1 MKRFLLLVG
10 CYSLIQLGTGF
21 LLMTDE
27 LYYDSLVN
35 KISYERISE
44 MLVQGKKWQWLSYA
58 FLPVLLFFK
67 ILFVV
72 ICFSI
77 GALFLKIETGFKRFF
92 DIAIVAE
99 FVFLISV
106 ILKLLWFG
114 FIKTNYTLQDL
125 QYFSPLS
132 AIGLFNPTELDP
144 WFVYPI
150 QLLNLFE
157 VLYWV
162 VLAYQLKPVLNED
175 FSSSLGFVG
184 RTYGV
189 GLVIWVILVMFLTV
203 SIS

>member
-1 MKRFLLLVG
+1 L
-10 CYSLIQLGTGF
+10 
-21 LLMTDE
+21 
-27 LYYDSLVN
+27 N
-35 KISYERISE
+35 
-44 MLVQGKKWQWLSYA
+44 
-58 FLPVLLFFK
+58 
-67 ILFVV
+67 
-72 ICFSI
+72 
-77 GALFLKIETGFKRFF
+77 IETGFKKFF
-92 DIAIVAE
+92 SAAITGE
-99 FVFLISV
+99 FVFLIPSF
-106 ILKLLWFG
+106 IKLLWFG

-175 FSSSLGFVG
+175 FSGSLGFVG